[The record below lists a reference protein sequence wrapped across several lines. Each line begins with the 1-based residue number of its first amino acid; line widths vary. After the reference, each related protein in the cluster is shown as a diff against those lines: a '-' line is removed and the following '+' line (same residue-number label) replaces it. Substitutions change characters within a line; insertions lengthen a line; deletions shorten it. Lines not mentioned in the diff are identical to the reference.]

1 MEDTLI
7 CPRCGAENPAEARNC
22 VACRI
27 NLRFAREH
35 PDEFEP
41 IKPQDARRLQF
52 EAVPQAANSEG
63 TAGGE
68 NKPILLAIMLLLGSF
83 VFAFCLGE
91 AVHEFGHFLVHRLNG
106 VNVMIRLDPF
116 GGSKILNGS
125 SAPPEIW
132 GITSLAGPL
141 LNLLLG
147 SMVSLSLWR
156 IRKPILL
163 PLLLWG
169 PTALVQE
176 GVTFSL
182 GMLTPGGDAQWIV
195 EWGVPAGVL
204 ISLGVLF
211 LISGVALICWLLPL
225 VNLSSTDSTRRKL
238 GIVLGGMVSFFVIRL
253 LFSSLHSSNAVMEN
267 TVPLIFSI
275 LLATIVVVMYK
286 PLYSLLSRL
295 SKTRLASGTW
305 SSTVVSLALGAGMII
320 FQLIAYN

>member
-1 MEDTLI
+1 MEDKLI
-7 CPRCGAENPAEARNC
+7 CPRCGAENLADAMNC

-27 NLRFAREH
+27 NLGYAREH
-35 PDEFEP
+35 PDEIEP
-41 IKPQDARRLQF
+41 MEPQDAHWLYFNTR
-52 EAVPQAANSEG
+52 PQIAQSEG
-63 TAGGE
+63 TAGDK
-68 NKPILLAIMLLLGSF
+68 NKPILLPILLLLGSF

-91 AVHEFGHFLVHRLNG
+91 AVHEFGHFLVHRING
-106 VNVMIRLDPF
+106 VSVGIRLDPF

-125 SAPPEIW
+125 SAPREIM

-147 SMVSLSLWR
+147 SVVSLSLWR

-182 GMLTPGGDAQWIV
+182 GMLTPGGDAQFIV

-204 ISLGVLF
+204 ISLGILF
-211 LISGVALICWLLPL
+211 LALGVALICWLLPL
-225 VNLSSTDSTRRKL
+225 VNLSSTDSSGRKF
-238 GIVLGGMVSFFVIRL
+238 GIVLGGMVSFFVLRL
-253 LFSSLHSSNAVMEN
+253 VVSSMRSSSAAMEN

-275 LLATIVVVMYK
+275 LLATVVVALYK
-286 PLYSLLSRL
+286 PFNSILGRISRT
-295 SKTRLASGTW
+295 KLASVTW
-305 SSTVVSLALGAGMII
+305 PATSVSLALGVGMIVL
-320 FQLIAYN
+320 QLFALN

>member
-211 LISGVALICWLLPL
+211 LIAGVALICWLLPL
-225 VNLSSTDSTRRKL
+225 VNLSSTDSPGRKF
-238 GIVLGGMVSFFVIRL
+238 GIVLGGMVSFFVLRL
-253 LFSSLHSSNAVMEN
+253 VASSLRSSSAAMEN
-267 TVPLIFSI
+267 AVPLIFSI
-275 LLATIVVVMYK
+275 LLAFLVVAMYK
-286 PLYSLLSRL
+286 PFNSILSRV
-295 SKTRLASGTW
+295 SKTSLV
-305 SSTVVSLALGAGMII
+305 TVRWPATSFSLALGAGMIV
-320 FQLIAYN
+320 FQLIALN